1 MNIKKDPREFLLNC
15 FNIAIESANPIKSLR
30 NFLPSP
36 PKGRVLV
43 VGAGKAAASMA
54 KAVEIEWASGVK
66 LSGIVITRYAH
77 GLPLKNIKCIEAG
90 HPVPDNAG
98 EDAAREIYESV
109 SALGEDD
116 LLLCLISGGGSSL
129 LSLPADGLENDDIK
143 LVTKELLRCGAPITD
158 INIVRKHISKIQGG
172 KLALQSKAPVCALI
186 ISDVVG
192 DNPSD
197 IASGPCSADPS
208 TFQDAIDVLS
218 RWQVNV
224 PPKIGKYLEKGKRR
238 EIEDN
243 PKPGDTRLRHVSE
256 AVIATA
262 KTSLNAVKKYA
273 EAQGISCIS
282 MGDAITGEAKDV
294 GEVIGGW
301 AFSVASSDSSTDL
314 KKPLLIL
321 SGGECTVTVSGD
333 GRGGRCAEFL
343 LSVALKI
350 ASLTNSSINIYG
362 VAGDT
367 DGIDGVSPHAG
378 VYFTPTSIQD
388 IISMG
393 INPKKCLE
401 NNDALGVFE
410 PLKNVITTGP
420 TLTNVND
427 FRGILII

>member
-77 GLPLKNIKCIEAG
+77 GLPLKSIKCIEAG

-98 EDAAREIYESV
+98 EDAAKEIYESV

-282 MGDAITGEAKDV
+282 MGDAITGEARDV

-301 AFSVASSDSSTDL
+301 AFSVASSDSTDL

-350 ASLTNSSINIYG
+350 ASLTDSSINIYG

>member
-1 MNIKKDPREFLLNC
+1 MDIRKEPRDFLLNC
-15 FNIAIESANPIKSLR
+15 FNIAVESANPIKSLR
-30 NFLPSP
+30 TFLPSP
-36 PKGRVLV
+36 PKGRVFV

-54 KAVEIEWASGVK
+54 KAVEIEWGSKVD

-77 GLPLKNIKCIEAG
+77 GLPLKEIKCIEAG
-90 HPVPDNAG
+90 HPVPDSSG
-98 EDAAREIYESV
+98 EDAAKEIFDCVGKLEK
-109 SALGEDD
+109 DD
-116 LLLCLISGGGSSL
+116 LLLGLISGGGSSL
-129 LSLPADGLENDDIK
+129 LNLPADGLENNDIK

-172 KLALQSKAPVCALI
+172 KLALRSKAPVCALI

-197 IASGPCSADPS
+197 IASGPCSGDPS
-208 TFQDAIDVLS
+208 TFRDAIDVLK
-218 RWQVNV
+218 RWQVSV
-224 PPKIGKYLEKGKRR
+224 PSKIEAFLERGKIG

-243 PKPGDTRLRHVSE
+243 PKPGDTRLRHVNE
-256 AVIATA
+256 FVIATA
-262 KTSLNAVKKYA
+262 MTSLNAVKKYA
-273 EAQGISCIS
+273 EAHGINCIS

-301 AFSVASSDSSTDL
+301 AFSVASSEL
-314 KKPLLIL
+314 KDVEKPLLII

-350 ASLTNSSINIYG
+350 SSLTEKDCNIFG

-378 VYFTPTSIQD
+378 VYFTPTSIGD
-388 IISMG
+388 SIALG

-427 FRGILII
+427 FRAVLII

>member
-1 MNIKKDPREFLLNC
+1 
-15 FNIAIESANPIKSLR
+15 
-30 NFLPSP
+30 
-36 PKGRVLV
+36 
-43 VGAGKAAASMA
+43 MA
-54 KAVEIEWASGVK
+54 KAVEIEWASGVN
-66 LSGIVITRYAH
+66 LSGVVITRYAH

-98 EDAAREIYESV
+98 EDAAREIYERV
-109 SALGEDD
+109 GALGEDD

-143 LVTKELLRCGAPITD
+143 LVTKELLKCGAPITD

-224 PPKIGKYLEKGKRR
+224 PPKIGEYLEKGKRR

-350 ASLTNSSINIYG
+350 SSLTDSINIYG

>member
-77 GLPLKNIKCIEAG
+77 GLPLKSIKCIEAG

-98 EDAAREIYESV
+98 EDAAKEIYESV

-301 AFSVASSDSSTDL
+301 AFSVASSDSTDL

-350 ASLTNSSINIYG
+350 SSLTDSINIYG

>member
-54 KAVEIEWASGVK
+54 KAVEIEWASGVN

-224 PPKIGKYLEKGKRR
+224 PPKIGEYLEKGKCR

-273 EAQGISCIS
+273 KAQGISCIS

-301 AFSVASSDSSTDL
+301 AFSVASSDSTDL

-350 ASLTNSSINIYG
+350 ASLTDSSIDIYG

>member
-77 GLPLKNIKCIEAG
+77 GLPLKSIKCIEAG

-98 EDAAREIYESV
+98 EDAAKEIYESV

-301 AFSVASSDSSTDL
+301 AFSVASSDSTDL

-350 ASLTNSSINIYG
+350 ASLTDSSINIYG

>member
-77 GLPLKNIKCIEAG
+77 GLPLKSIKCIEAG

-109 SALGEDD
+109 GALGEDD

-301 AFSVASSDSSTDL
+301 AFSVASSDSTDL

-388 IISMG
+388 IVSMG

>member
-77 GLPLKNIKCIEAG
+77 GLPLKSIKCIEAG

-301 AFSVASSDSSTDL
+301 AFSVASSDSTDL

-350 ASLTNSSINIYG
+350 SSLTDSINIYG

>member
-1 MNIKKDPREFLLNC
+1 MNIKKNPRDFLLNC

-54 KAVEIEWASGVK
+54 KAVEIEWASGVN

-77 GLPLKNIKCIEAG
+77 GLPLKNVKCIEAG
-90 HPVPDNAG
+90 HPVPDSAG
-98 EDAAREIYESV
+98 EDAAREIYESIG
-109 SALGEDD
+109 ALGEND

-129 LSLPADGLENDDIK
+129 LSLPADGLENDDLK

-208 TFQDAIDVLS
+208 TFQDAIDVLN

-224 PPKIGKYLEKGKRR
+224 PPKIGEYLQKGKRR
-238 EIEDN
+238 EIEEN

-262 KTSLNAVKKYA
+262 MTSLNAVKKYA
-273 EAQGISCIS
+273 EVQGVSCIS

-301 AFSVASSDSSTDL
+301 AFSVASSDTSDI

-350 ASLTNSSINIYG
+350 SSLTESSINIYG

-388 IISMG
+388 SIRMG
-393 INPKKCLE
+393 VNPKKCLE

>member
-1 MNIKKDPREFLLNC
+1 MKIKKDPRDFLLNC

-54 KAVEIEWASGVK
+54 KAVEIEWATGVN

-109 SALGEDD
+109 GALGEDD

-224 PPKIGKYLEKGKRR
+224 PPKIGEYLEKGKCR

-273 EAQGISCIS
+273 KAQGISCIS

-301 AFSVASSDSSTDL
+301 AFSVASSDTTDI

-350 ASLTNSSINIYG
+350 SSLTNNSISIYG

-388 IISMG
+388 SISMG

>member
-1 MNIKKDPREFLLNC
+1 MNIKRDPREFLLNC

-54 KAVEIEWASGVK
+54 KAVEIEWATGVN

-158 INIVRKHISKIQGG
+158 INVVRKHISKIQGG

-224 PPKIGKYLEKGKRR
+224 PPKIGKYLDKGKRR

-262 KTSLNAVKKYA
+262 MTSLNAVKKYA

-282 MGDAITGEAKDV
+282 MGDAITGEARDV

-301 AFSVASSDSSTDL
+301 ALSVASSDNTDI

-350 ASLTNSSINIYG
+350 SSLTNNSISIYG

-388 IISMG
+388 SISMG

>member
-109 SALGEDD
+109 GALGEDD

-301 AFSVASSDSSTDL
+301 AFSVASSSTSDI

-350 ASLTNSSINIYG
+350 SSLTESSINIYG

-388 IISMG
+388 SISMG
-393 INPKKCLE
+393 VNPKKCLE

-427 FRGILII
+427 FRAILII

>member
-218 RWQVNV
+218 RWQVKV
-224 PPKIGKYLEKGKRR
+224 PPKIGEYLEKGKRR

-301 AFSVASSDSSTDL
+301 AFSVASSDSTDL

-350 ASLTNSSINIYG
+350 SSLTDRSINIYG

>member
-273 EAQGISCIS
+273 EVQGISCIS

-294 GEVIGGW
+294 GEVVGGW
-301 AFSVASSDSSTDL
+301 AFSVASSDSTDL

-350 ASLTNSSINIYG
+350 ASLTDSSINIYG

>member
-1 MNIKKDPREFLLNC
+1 MNIKKDPRDFLLNC

-54 KAVEIEWASGVK
+54 KAVEIEWASGVN
-66 LSGIVITRYAH
+66 LSGVVITRYAH

-90 HPVPDNAG
+90 HPIPDNAG
-98 EDAAREIYESV
+98 EDAAREIYERV
-109 SALGEDD
+109 GALGEDD

-129 LSLPADGLENDDIK
+129 LSLPADGLKNDDIK

-172 KLALQSKAPVCALI
+172 KLALQSKAPVYALI

-197 IASGPCSADPS
+197 IASGPCSADSS
-208 TFQDAIDVLS
+208 TFQDAIDVLN

-224 PPKIGKYLEKGKRR
+224 PPKIEEYLEKGKCR

-262 KTSLNAVKKYA
+262 MTSLNAVKKYA
-273 EAQGISCIS
+273 EAQGVSCIS

-301 AFSVASSDSSTDL
+301 AFSVASSDTSDI

-350 ASLTNSSINIYG
+350 ASLTDSSINIYG

-378 VYFTPTSIQD
+378 VYFTPTSIQN

-393 INPKKCLE
+393 VNPKKCLE

>member
-1 MNIKKDPREFLLNC
+1 MNIKKDPRDFLLNC

-54 KAVEIEWASGVK
+54 KAVEIEWASGVN

-90 HPVPDNAG
+90 HPVPDSAG
-98 EDAAREIYESV
+98 EDAAREIYESIG
-109 SALGEDD
+109 ALGEDD

-224 PPKIGKYLEKGKRR
+224 PPKIGEYLEKGKCR

-256 AVIATA
+256 TVIATA
-262 KTSLNAVKKYA
+262 MTSLNAVKKYA

-282 MGDAITGEAKDV
+282 MGDAITGEARDV

-301 AFSVASSDSSTDL
+301 AFSVASSDNSDI

-350 ASLTNSSINIYG
+350 SSLTDSSINIYG

-388 IISMG
+388 SISIG

>member
-1 MNIKKDPREFLLNC
+1 MKIKKDPRDFLLNC

-54 KAVEIEWASGVK
+54 KAVEIEWASGVN

-129 LSLPADGLENDDIK
+129 LSLPADGLVNDDIK

-224 PPKIGKYLEKGKRR
+224 PPKIGEYLDRGKRR

-262 KTSLNAVKKYA
+262 MISLNAVKKYA
-273 EAQGISCIS
+273 ETHGISCIS

-301 AFSVASSDSSTDL
+301 AFSVASSDTTDI

-343 LSVALKI
+343 LSAALKI
-350 ASLTNSSINIYG
+350 SSLTESSINIYG

-388 IISMG
+388 SISMG

>member
-77 GLPLKNIKCIEAG
+77 GLPLKSIKCIEAG

-98 EDAAREIYESV
+98 EDAAKEIYESV

-301 AFSVASSDSSTDL
+301 AFSVASSDSTDL

-343 LSVALKI
+343 LSVALKV
-350 ASLTNSSINIYG
+350 ASLTDSSINIYG

>member
-1 MNIKKDPREFLLNC
+1 MV
-15 FNIAIESANPIKSLR
+15 
-30 NFLPSP
+30 
-36 PKGRVLV
+36 GQVL
-43 VGAGKAAASMA
+43 A
-54 KAVEIEWASGVK
+54 
-66 LSGIVITRYAH
+66 
-77 GLPLKNIKCIEAG
+77 
-90 HPVPDNAG
+90 
-98 EDAAREIYESV
+98 
-109 SALGEDD
+109 
-116 LLLCLISGGGSSL
+116 
-129 LSLPADGLENDDIK
+129 SLPADGLENDDIK

-172 KLALQSKAPVCALI
+172 KLALKSKAPVCALI

-197 IASGPCSADPS
+197 IASGPCSPDPS
-208 TFQDAIDVLS
+208 TFQDAIDVLN
-218 RWQVNV
+218 RWQVNA
-224 PPKIGKYLEKGKRR
+224 PPKIREHLEKGKRR

-262 KTSLNAVKKYA
+262 MTSLNAVKKYA
-273 EAQGISCIS
+273 EAQGVSCIS

-301 AFSVASSDSSTDL
+301 AFSVATSDITDI

-343 LSVALKI
+343 LSAALKI
-350 ASLTNSSINIYG
+350 SSLTESSINIYG

-367 DGIDGVSPHAG
+367 DGIDGISPHAG

-388 IISMG
+388 SISMG

>member
-77 GLPLKNIKCIEAG
+77 GLPLKSIKCIEAG

-301 AFSVASSDSSTDL
+301 AFSVASSDSTDL

>member
-77 GLPLKNIKCIEAG
+77 GLPLKSIKCIEAG

-301 AFSVASSDSSTDL
+301 AFSVASSDSTDL

-393 INPKKCLE
+393 VNPKKCLE

>member
-273 EAQGISCIS
+273 EVQGISCIS

>member
-77 GLPLKNIKCIEAG
+77 GLPLKSIKCIEAG

-301 AFSVASSDSSTDL
+301 AFSVASSGTTDI

-350 ASLTNSSINIYG
+350 ASLTDSSINIYG

>member
-77 GLPLKNIKCIEAG
+77 GLPLKSIKCIEAG

-98 EDAAREIYESV
+98 EDAAKEIYESV

-301 AFSVASSDSSTDL
+301 AFSVASSDSTDL

-350 ASLTNSSINIYG
+350 ASLTDSSINIYG

-393 INPKKCLE
+393 INPKRCLE

>member
-1 MNIKKDPREFLLNC
+1 MNIKKDPRDFLLNC

-54 KAVEIEWASGVK
+54 KAVEIEWASEVN

-109 SALGEDD
+109 SAMGEDD

-301 AFSVASSDSSTDL
+301 AFSVASSDSSTGL

-350 ASLTNSSINIYG
+350 ESLTDSSINIYG

-393 INPKKCLE
+393 VNPKKCLE

>member
-1 MNIKKDPREFLLNC
+1 MYLLLGQARQQPVWQKLLRSNGPQ
-15 FNIAIESANPIKSLR
+15 ESN
-30 NFLPSP
+30 
-36 PKGRVLV
+36 
-43 VGAGKAAASMA
+43 
-54 KAVEIEWASGVK
+54 

-90 HPVPDNAG
+90 HPVPDDAG

-109 SALGEDD
+109 GALGEDD

-208 TFQDAIDVLS
+208 TFQDAIDVLN
-218 RWQVNV
+218 RWQVNA
-224 PPKIGKYLEKGKRR
+224 PPKIGEHLEKGKRR

-262 KTSLNAVKKYA
+262 MTSLNAVKKYA
-273 EAQGISCIS
+273 EAQGVSCIS

-301 AFSVASSDSSTDL
+301 AFSVASSDTTDI

-350 ASLTNSSINIYG
+350 SSLTESSINIYG

-367 DGIDGVSPHAG
+367 DGIDGISPHAG

-388 IISMG
+388 SISMG

>member
-109 SALGEDD
+109 GALGEDD

-350 ASLTNSSINIYG
+350 ASLTDSSINIYG

>member
-294 GEVIGGW
+294 GEVVGGW
-301 AFSVASSDSSTDL
+301 AFSVASSDSTDPN
-314 KKPLLIL
+314 KPLLIL

>member
-109 SALGEDD
+109 GALGEDD

-208 TFQDAIDVLS
+208 TFQDAIDVLG

-301 AFSVASSDSSTDL
+301 AFSVASSDSTDL

>member
-350 ASLTNSSINIYG
+350 ASLTDSSINIYG

>member
-1 MNIKKDPREFLLNC
+1 MNIKKEPREFLLNC

-66 LSGIVITRYAH
+66 LSGIVITRYSH

-109 SALGEDD
+109 SAMGEDD

-243 PKPGDTRLRHVSE
+243 PKPGDPRLRHVSE

-350 ASLTNSSINIYG
+350 ASLTDGSINIYG

-388 IISMG
+388 IVSMG

-427 FRGILII
+427 SRGILII